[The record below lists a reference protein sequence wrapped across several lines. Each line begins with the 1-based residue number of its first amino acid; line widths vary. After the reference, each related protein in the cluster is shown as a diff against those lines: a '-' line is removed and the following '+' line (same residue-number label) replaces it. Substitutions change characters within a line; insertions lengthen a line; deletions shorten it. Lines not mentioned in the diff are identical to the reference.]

1 MGKGD
6 RRRRKAAFELPG
18 VAPVK
23 KPKKRGS
30 ARMAEIRSE
39 EVSVALKARARTLG
53 LRLASEVTRDGRP
66 HEGNIRENQ
75 KRLAKMGAQML
86 GERAGQALHIGCKPE
101 EATDLYEVWVDM
113 TAAEDRYH
121 KSLGVSIHA
130 KSAKIEMMP
139 ERTET
144 RDDDRPDLRSE
155 EERDMAAQAAWRRW
169 DGHLNAI
176 GLGHRSAID
185 TARQDFAPLLVDATL
200 SPAGERFIAAMR
212 ALAKQLKPKE
222 TGQ

>member
-23 KPKKRGS
+23 RPKKRGS
-30 ARMAEIRSE
+30 TRMAEIRSE
-39 EVSVALKARARTLG
+39 EVSVALKARARACG
-53 LRLASEVTRDGRP
+53 LRLAKEQTRDGQP
-66 HEGNIRENQ
+66 HEANIRENQ

-86 GERAGQALHIGCKPE
+86 GEPAGQALHIGCNAN
-101 EATDLYEVWVDM
+101 EASDLYEIWVDM
-113 TAAEDRYH
+113 TASEDRYH
-121 KSLGVSIHA
+121 RSMGVSIHA

-185 TARQDFAPLLVDATL
+185 TARMAFTPLFVDAKL
-200 SPAGERFIAAMR
+200 SLAGERFIDAMR
-212 ALAKQLKPKE
+212 ALERQLKPKE
-222 TGQ
+222 RD